1 MYCMDTM
8 LLATKYISFVTGYE
22 HPIWIITSFY
32 SYYSSNTYYIHHAR
46 DFQQYYVCMYVL

>member
-22 HPIWIITSFY
+22 HPILDNYII
-32 SYYSSNTYYIHHAR
+32 
-46 DFQQYYVCMYVL
+46 L